1 MNISSEETILT
12 DKLIESII
20 GYLMEGVHS
29 GKRYRVKFPL
39 VSRIWFKVEDLP
51 GVISL
56 NSTLHDSKGKCSKI
70 IIEEI

>member
-29 GKRYRVKFPL
+29 GKRYRVKRKMFENNNRRNLTKIFP
-39 VSRIWFKVEDLP
+39 KP
-51 GVISL
+51 
-56 NSTLHDSKGKCSKI
+56 TLIVGFFIEFLWIIKG
-70 IIEEI
+70 